1 MEAMLPDDVLVEVLR
16 RLAPHSVAACRW
28 VCKAWR
34 DTIDARLRPL
44 SVRGIFINF
53 TAHSFSEFFS
63 RPSTGPAICGG
74 LDFLPCE
81 GVRIRDHCDG
91 LVLCHDWEREYVVN
105 PATRRWARLPQR
117 PPPPGHMPGLDQTAY
132 LAFDH
137 AASPHYK
144 VFLIPCLP
152 YGELEDDS
160 LLESE
165 WPPASYVMHV
175 FSSMTKRWEKT
186 TFLREGEAAG
196 VLANMASGSDT
207 YRHQDQ
213 YRAVYWR
220 SLLYVHCRHGY
231 VMRMSLSNHK
241 YQVIKLPG
249 ADGLSETPTHYLG
262 RSMRGVYCALYYHG
276 LQLWH
281 LNESCSQTEW
291 VFEHFVDFNGAA
303 RRLHACPEQ
312 TGTPWVIQ
320 DVNYRKDPDSYC
332 DKHAN
337 RDGPVEEKYDWNS
350 EEDNILDTEH
360 VVEDDFHTSSYYEF
374 LGFHPYKEVV
384 FLSSF
389 VERGLAYNWNSSKFQ
404 DLGSLYPN
412 EYHSVSMFCTGID
425 TYFPYT
431 PCWTNDFPGNESE
444 SLLQDKR
451 LLRRESESQ
460 VEDDPN
466 FTSTDEYELRKLRGH
481 TKRVK
486 DSRAKVRRRHRTG
499 AR

>member
-152 YGELEDDS
+152 YGELEDDL

-231 VMRMSLSNHK
+231 VMRYL
-241 YQVIKLPG
+241 L
-249 ADGLSETPTHYLG
+249 TP
-262 RSMRGVYCALYYHG
+262 
-276 LQLWH
+276 Q
-281 LNESCSQTEW
+281 
-291 VFEHFVDFNGAA
+291 
-303 RRLHACPEQ
+303 
-312 TGTPWVIQ
+312 
-320 DVNYRKDPDSYC
+320 
-332 DKHAN
+332 
-337 RDGPVEEKYDWNS
+337 
-350 EEDNILDTEH
+350 
-360 VVEDDFHTSSYYEF
+360 
-374 LGFHPYKEVV
+374 
-384 FLSSF
+384 SSF
-389 VERGLAYNWNSSKFQ
+389 
-404 DLGSLYPN
+404 
-412 EYHSVSMFCTGID
+412 
-425 TYFPYT
+425 
-431 PCWTNDFPGNESE
+431 
-444 SLLQDKR
+444 LL
-451 LLRRESESQ
+451 LTVYML
-460 VEDDPN
+460 
-466 FTSTDEYELRKLRGH
+466 
-481 TKRVK
+481 
-486 DSRAKVRRRHRTG
+486 
-499 AR
+499 

>member
-1 MEAMLPDDVLVEVLR
+1 MLPDDVLVEVLR

-241 YQVIKLPG
+241 YQ
-249 ADGLSETPTHYLG
+249 
-262 RSMRGVYCALYYHG
+262 
-276 LQLWH
+276 
-281 LNESCSQTEW
+281 
-291 VFEHFVDFNGAA
+291 
-303 RRLHACPEQ
+303 
-312 TGTPWVIQ
+312 